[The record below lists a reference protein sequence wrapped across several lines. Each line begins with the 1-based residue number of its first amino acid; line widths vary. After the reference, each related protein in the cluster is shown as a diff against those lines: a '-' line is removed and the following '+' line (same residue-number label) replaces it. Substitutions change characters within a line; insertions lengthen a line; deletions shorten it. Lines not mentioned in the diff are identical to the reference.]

1 MRAFPR
7 PYPVVPVKGGTPLQ
21 PWMSLARK
29 NRHERDNKVHFDE
42 PTHIYTV
49 NGSSKGFVSATG
61 FIHNFFGHFDADKVI
76 ANMMRGKNWPNSPW
90 YGMTPAAIKAAW
102 DKNRDEA
109 SSAGT
114 AMHLGCEMLMNG
126 AEDQVDPAIKA
137 TKEWEYFLKYWKK
150 DSQIWEPWRTE
161 WEVWDETYKLTGSI
175 DMIYRSK
182 VDGTFAIY
190 DWKRAKEMKMENNYQ
205 KGLGPVSHLDDTNYW
220 HYSLQLNLYKW
231 FLETHYNV
239 KVSELALVVLHP
251 NNKSYK
257 KYVLNMMD
265 DEIQGMLAARL
276 AAVKE
281 GKGRVVVFEPEAHAD
296 EDEFVSPKKNTQGQ
310 AEAQALFLD
319 E

>member
-1 MRAFPR
+1 
-7 PYPVVPVKGGTPLQ
+7 
-21 PWMSLARK
+21 MSLARK

-49 NGSSKGFVSATG
+49 NGSCKGFVSATG

-76 ANMMRGKNWPNSPW
+76 TNMMRGKNWPNSPW
-90 YGMTPAAIKAAW
+90 YGMTRQQIKDAW
-102 DKNRDEA
+102 NKNRDEA

-114 AMHLGCEMLMNG
+114 AMHLGCEMVMNG
-126 AEDQVDPAIKA
+126 AESQVAPEIVN
-137 TKEWEYFLKYWKK
+137 TKEWEHFQAYWKK

-182 VDGTFAIY
+182 IDGTFAVY
-190 DWKRAKEMKMENNYQ
+190 DWKRAKEMKMENAFQ

-231 FLETHYNV
+231 FLEKHYNI
-239 KVSELALVVLHP
+239 KISELALVVLHP

-257 KYVLNMMD
+257 KYILNHMP

-276 AAVKE
+276 RAVQQ
-281 GKGRVVVFEPEAHAD
+281 GKGAVVVFD
-296 EDEFVSPKKNTQGQ
+296 EVEEEEEKENKAPIPTNYAFQD
-310 AEAQALFLD
+310 D
-319 E
+319 